1 MNVGIYQNAA
11 SLSSLERWQ
20 QVVAQNIT
28 SGEQPAYKRRVASFS
43 GEDRGEFLADP
54 KARIDRGEGEPA
66 VFPVAHASISFRPG
80 EIQTTRRNL
89 DVAIQGAGFFELKM
103 PDGSKA
109 YTRDG
114 SFHLRADRTLA
125 TAQGGTVLNATGM
138 PIQLLPGRG
147 DLSINQDGTLSQG
160 DTTLGRIAIQNF
172 DDPAKLTALADG
184 LFAAPPDVTPSPMAK
199 PVVLQGNLE
208 ASNAP
213 SLYEMVDL
221 VTISRAYE
229 ANQKVITS
237 RDDLMDKTLQAF
249 G

>member
-28 SGEQPAYKRRVASFS
+28 SGEQTAYKRRVASFAA
-43 GEDRGEFLADP
+43 EERGEFLPDP

-66 VFPVAHASISFRPG
+66 IFPVAHASISFRPG
-80 EIQTTRRNL
+80 EIETTRRSL
-89 DVAIQGAGFFELKM
+89 DLAIPGPGFFEVKM
-103 PDGSKA
+103 PDGTKA

-114 SFHLRADRTLA
+114 SFRLRSDRTLV
-125 TAQGGTVLNATGM
+125 TAQGGAVLNTAGM

-147 DLSINQDGTLSQG
+147 DLSVNQDGTLSQG
-160 DTTLGRIAIQNF
+160 DTTIGRIAVQDF
-172 DDPAKLTALADG
+172 ADPAKLTALADG
-184 LFAAPPDVTPSPMAK
+184 LFAAPPDVTPMPVAK
-199 PVVLQGNLE
+199 PEVLQGNLE
-208 ASNAP
+208 ASNAS